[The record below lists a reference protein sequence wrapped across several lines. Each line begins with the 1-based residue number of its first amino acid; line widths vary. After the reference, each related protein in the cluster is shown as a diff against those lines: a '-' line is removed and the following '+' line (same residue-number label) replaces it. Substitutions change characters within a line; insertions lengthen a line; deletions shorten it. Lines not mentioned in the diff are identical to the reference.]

1 METNQDLIISETDY
15 QRISSLLRT
24 APDEIQELL
33 QTELDRAT
41 VVPDDQLPEG
51 VVTMNST
58 VTFLDL
64 STNKTNKVTLVYPHD
79 ANISENKISVLAP
92 VGAALIGL
100 RVGQT
105 MKWPLPG
112 GKERELKVVEVSREK
127 AKVSEG
133 VS

>member
-1 METNQDLIISETDY
+1 MEANQELIISETDY
-15 QRISSLLRT
+15 ERISSLLRT

-41 VVPDDQLPEG
+41 VVPDDKLPEG
-51 VVTMNST
+51 VVSMNST

-64 STNKTNKVTLVYPHD
+64 STNKTNKVTLVYPHE
-79 ANISENKISVLAP
+79 ANIAENKISILAP
-92 VGAALIGL
+92 IGAALIGL

-112 GKERELKVVEVSREK
+112 GKEKELKVVEVNREK
-127 AKVSEG
+127 EKVSEG

>member
-1 METNQDLIISETDY
+1 MEANQDLIISETDF
-15 QRISSLLRT
+15 QKVSSILRGAT
-24 APDEIQELL
+24 DEVQEFL

-51 VVTMNST
+51 VVSMNST
-58 VTFLDL
+58 VTFMDL
-64 STNKTNKVTLVYPHD
+64 NTNKTNKVTLVYPYD
-79 ANISENKISVLAP
+79 ANIAENKISVLAP

-105 MKWPLPG
+105 IKWPLPG
-112 GKERELKVVEVSREK
+112 GKEKELKVVSVTREK
-127 AKVSEG
+127 EKVSEG

>member
-1 METNQDLIISETDY
+1 METNQELIISETDY
-15 QRISSLLRT
+15 ERISSLLRT

-41 VVPDDQLPEG
+41 VVPDDKLPEG
-51 VVTMNST
+51 VVSMNST

-64 STNKTNKVTLVYPHD
+64 STNKTNKVTLVYPHE
-79 ANISENKISVLAP
+79 ANIAENKISILAP
-92 VGAALIGL
+92 IGAALIGL

-112 GKERELKVVEVSREK
+112 GKEKELKVVEVNREK
-127 AKVSEG
+127 EKVSEG